1 MDENEINGL
10 GPLEAA
16 RMAVDM
22 AAIIAEAWSDHY
34 PEEVFPPPPDARTLP
49 EESQSLA
56 ARYAAWAMRHASMMI
71 AAQIRDDILESDD
84 ADGCEFPEVA

>member
-10 GPLEAA
+10 EPMQAA

-34 PEEVFPPPPDARTLP
+34 PEEVFPNPPDARTLP
-49 EESQSLA
+49 KEFQLLA
-56 ARYAAWAMRHASMMI
+56 AQYAAWGMRHASMMI
-71 AAQIRDDILESDD
+71 AAQIRDDILEADD
-84 ADGCEFPEVA
+84 TDGGDAEANQ